1 MQAVILTAG
10 RGRRMEPLSR
20 SCHKA
25 LLEIGGMTI
34 LGRAIDSL
42 MTAGIN
48 QITIVTGY
56 RADDITR
63 FVTEHYP
70 TLPVRYVLND
80 RYETTNNIVS
90 LAMALESLEDTDDVL
105 LIECDLLFEPR
116 LIKELVEHPARNVAL
131 VDRYRTGM
139 DGTVVTIDDYGYV
152 AQVFPTVSQGRDFR
166 YQNTY
171 KTLNIY
177 RFDRNFCQRTLRPM
191 LSAYANHVDANCYY
205 ELVLGMLA
213 NVPQHRIAAHVV
225 AESDWVEVDD
235 PNDLNVARFAF
246 DPAARPALLD
256 QAFGGHW
263 AYGILDFSLP
273 RNAHFPPPA
282 MHAAMRYSLPD
293 LVTGY
298 SSAQDVLD
306 QKIGLFLGCDPAHVV
321 LLSGASQ
328 AYPLLAQQYSGSR
341 VAIPSPTFGE
351 YSRAFPQAASYADV
365 PGSEVPDL
373 AALAAES
380 DLLVVVNPN
389 NPTGTTRATESLY
402 ELATRTPRTT
412 FLVDESFLPFSGEPS
427 LITLLADAPLPNVL
441 VLASLGKA
449 LGVPGLRLGYCYSR
463 EPAVLE
469 PVRKGL
475 PIWGINSVAE
485 FFLELLLKFRTD
497 LEASIRATVEER
509 ERLTKLL
516 GELSLIEH
524 VFNSGGNFLL
534 ATLRGP
540 AGTAAAVRAALL
552 AEYKIEVKDVSAK
565 FQDESSRLR
574 LSVRTREDNDR
585 LLLALKSISAAV

>member
-42 MTAGIN
+42 VAAGIN

-56 RADDITR
+56 RAADITG
-63 FVTEHYP
+63 FVTQHYP
-70 TLPVRYVLND
+70 SLPVRFVLNE

-90 LAMALESLEDTDDVL
+90 LALALESLEDTDDVL

-116 LIKELVEHPARNVAL
+116 LIKELIEHQAKNVAL

-139 DGTVVTIDDYGYV
+139 DGTVVTIDDNGYV
-152 AQVFPTVSQGRDFR
+152 SQVFPTVSQGRDFR
-166 YQNTY
+166 YQNKF

-191 LSAYANHVDANCYY
+191 VSAYANHVDANCYY

-213 NVPQHRIAAHVV
+213 NVPEHRIAAQVV

-246 DPAARPALLD
+246 DPNARSGLLD

-293 LVTGY
+293 VITGY

-306 QKIGLFLGCDPAHVV
+306 EKVSLFLGCDPAHVV

-328 AYPLLAQQYSGSR
+328 AYPVLAQHYAGSR

-351 YSRAFPQAASYADV
+351 YGRAFPQAIRYADV
-365 PGSEVPDL
+365 PGSGTPDL
-373 AALAAES
+373 AGMAADT
-380 DLLVVVNPN
+380 DLFVAVNPN
-389 NPTGTTRATESLY
+389 NPTGTTIASQALY
-402 ELATRTPRTT
+402 ELAAHTPQTT
-412 FLVDESFLPFSGEPS
+412 FLVDESFLPFSDEPS
-427 LITLLADAPLPNVL
+427 LITLLAEAPLSNVL
-441 VLASLGKA
+441 VLASMGKA

-463 EPAVLE
+463 NREMLE
-469 PVRKGL
+469 SVRRSL
-475 PIWGINSVAE
+475 PIWGVNSVAE

-497 LEASIRATVEER
+497 LQVSISETVAER
-509 ERLTKLL
+509 ERMRHVLA
-516 GELSLIEH
+516 ELSLVDR
-524 VFNSGGNFLL
+524 VFDSGGNFLL
-534 ATLRGP
+534 VTLKGS

-552 AEYKIEVKDVSAK
+552 AEYKIEVKDISAK
-565 FQDESSRLR
+565 FGDESARLR
-574 LSVRTREDNDR
+574 LSVRTRQDNDR
-585 LLLALKSISAAV
+585 LLLALKSIAATV

>member
-42 MTAGIN
+42 VAAGIN

-56 RADDITR
+56 RADDITG
-63 FVTEHYP
+63 FVTQHYP
-70 TLPVRYVLND
+70 SLPVRFVLNE

-90 LAMALESLEDTDDVL
+90 LALALESLEDTDDVL

-116 LIKELVEHPARNVAL
+116 LIKELIEHPAKNVAL

-139 DGTVVTIDDYGYV
+139 DGTVVTIDDNGYV
-152 AQVFPTVSQGRDFR
+152 SQVFPTVSQGRDFR
-166 YQNTY
+166 YQNKF

-177 RFDRNFCQRTLRPM
+177 RFDRNFCRRTLRPM
-191 LSAYANHVDANCYY
+191 VSAYANHVDANCYY

-213 NVPQHRIAAHVV
+213 NVPEHRIAAQVV

-246 DPAARPALLD
+246 DPGARSGLLD

-293 LVTGY
+293 VITGY

-306 QKIGLFLGCDPAHVV
+306 EKLSLFLGCDPAHVV

-328 AYPLLAQQYSGSR
+328 AYPVLAQHYTGSR

-351 YSRAFPQAASYADV
+351 YDRAFPQAIRYADV
-365 PGSEVPDL
+365 PGSGTPDL
-373 AALAAES
+373 AELAATS
-380 DLLVVVNPN
+380 DLFVAVNPN
-389 NPTGTTRATESLY
+389 NPTGTTIATQALY
-402 ELATRTPRTT
+402 DVAARTPQTT
-412 FLVDESFLPFSGEPS
+412 FLVDESFLPFSDEPS
-427 LITLLADAPLPNVL
+427 LITLLDEAPLSNVM
-441 VLASLGKA
+441 VLASMGKA

-463 EPAVLE
+463 EREMLE
-469 PVRKGL
+469 SVRRSL
-475 PIWGINSVAE
+475 PIWGVNSVAE

-497 LEASIRATVEER
+497 LQLSISETVAER
-509 ERLTKLL
+509 ERMRHMLA
-516 GELSLIEH
+516 ELSLVER
-524 VFNSGGNFLL
+524 VFDSGGNFLL
-534 ATLRGP
+534 ATLKGS
-540 AGTAAAVRAALL
+540 AGTSAAVRAALL
-552 AEYKIEVKDVSAK
+552 AEYKIEVKDISAK
-565 FQDESSRLR
+565 FGDGSARLR
-574 LSVRTREDNDR
+574 LSVRTRQDNDR
-585 LLLALKSISAAV
+585 LLLALKSIAATV